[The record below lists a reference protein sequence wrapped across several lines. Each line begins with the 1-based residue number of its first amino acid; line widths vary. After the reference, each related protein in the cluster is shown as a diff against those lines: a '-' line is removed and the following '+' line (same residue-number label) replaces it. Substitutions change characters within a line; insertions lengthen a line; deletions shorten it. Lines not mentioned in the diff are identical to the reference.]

1 MQGISVFTPVFP
13 ALSPLPILSKFLSRI
28 KLRLIQQALCRFF
41 GSIGMGIV
49 SKEFFGLFERIS
61 VFSIVVFTFTLGIFG
76 FLQVNTKNSKE

>member
-1 MQGISVFTPVFP
+1 MRQAINDLTAAGAVGGFRKNGPKVVGIVAIT
-13 ALSPLPILSKFLSRI
+13 AL
-28 KLRLIQQALCRFF
+28 LCMFF